1 MNTLSGSNAH
11 LDNFNFQMNN
21 CVFVETKKH
30 EKGKFMHSR
39 QDKNLLERRIHGERD
54 REKERKRK
62 RYILLAVVEMDD
74 T

>member
-1 MNTLSGSNAH
+1 
-11 LDNFNFQMNN
+11 
-21 CVFVETKKH
+21 
-30 EKGKFMHSR
+30 MHSR
-39 QDKNLLERRIHGERD
+39 QDKNLLERERERE